1 MAVELEG
8 LEFQIEAKSEE
19 GTKGVDAL
27 TASLG
32 KLKKATKGG
41 LGLNSKVKELNK
53 LNEALKGFHS
63 DKLES
68 LGKALESLNVGGK
81 ATISP
86 TIPKRLNEI
95 GQALDNITLGD
106 IERLEDLGKALR
118 ELKEVGD
125 VKIPKVKVPSTGVA
139 PTMNTPA
146 GEASAEAATSSV
158 EQATSSVQETAQAI
172 TQVTQKTGIL
182 KSILNGIGGVFT
194 KGFSVGTGALHKLGN
209 ALTKVK
215 MAGAKAR
222 TALGKLKDTLGSAL
236 AAKVKQNTSGLG
248 KLFSS
253 MKRIA
258 MYRAIRFMFSQL
270 TQAMK
275 EGINNLYRYSTL
287 MGGTFAQSMDRLATS
302 GQYLKNS
309 LGAMAAP
316 IINALAPAIDFV
328 IDKIVTLLNFINMLF
343 ARLSGASSFTAAKKN
358 ATSYGDSLEKAGGSA
373 AKAAKEIR
381 DATTGIDEL
390 NIIMQKDD
398 AGSGGGGGGGTD
410 YGSMFEELPI
420 DNSVSDFADKLK
432 QAFDNANWR
441 ELGTLIGGKV
451 NEVIDSIN
459 WEGVGHKIGYWI
471 NAAVQTAYWFLK
483 TVDFHNLGEH
493 VAEMLNGALEEVD
506 TSFIGRIIV
515 RWFTAKFD
523 FILGALGGLDWGLIA
538 RKVSDCIKGA
548 FDEATEW
555 LNGYDWS
562 QMGKDLW
569 ANIKEVV
576 TNIDWGGIAESIFTF
591 LGTAIRSA
599 VQFLGGFFGSIGADI
614 KNWWD
619 TEIAG
624 QDWKETAG
632 NLLSAIGEGFLN
644 IGNWVYEHIIDPFCT
659 ALLGENVWADVKQAG
674 SDMWAGFT
682 KGITDF
688 FNDPGGWIKTNI
700 VDPFVSWIKN
710 LFGIHSPSTVMAEIG
725 GYIIEGLLNGILAP
739 FKNIGNWVKK
749 HIVDPLVEAVK
760 NSPVIS
766 FVVDVVNNAGTWWK
780 NVKEWW
786 KNVSANGVS
795 LSAFV
800 GLLKSGWTT
809 VKDWIG
815 SIPVISQAVS
825 LVKSGW
831 NTVKKWV
838 GELPTLEQAI
848 RLVKSG
854 WETVATWIGNLPVI
868 KQAVSLLKSGWTTVR
883 NWIGN
888 LPTISQT
895 ISLLKSG
902 WTTVKSWIGTL
913 PVISQGIS
921 LLKSGWTTVKNW
933 IGHIPIL
940 SQGINLIKSGWTTV
954 KNWIGTLP
962 VISQGI
968 SLLKYGWTTV
978 KNWIGSLPVISQS
991 INLIKSGWTTVKNW
1005 IGYIPTI
1012 SQAISLIK
1020 SGWTTVKNWIGYIP
1034 VLSQGISLLKS
1045 GWTTVK
1051 SWIGNIPVLSQ
1062 AISLIKSGWST
1073 VKNWIGTLP
1082 IISQGI
1088 SLLKSGWTSVKNWI
1102 GTSTV
1107 SVGISLFKSGW
1118 SSLSNFV
1125 GNTVSVGISLF
1136 KSGWSSI
1143 KSFFGLS
1150 SGGYNSGH
1158 GWKFFE
1164 KGGFI
1169 DNGQAGFWDSIPK
1182 YANGTANAHGS
1193 MFVAGEAGPEVV
1205 GHVNGRSEVLNKS
1218 QLGQVMHRSIVD
1230 GMTQFAGYWKSINT
1244 HMTTCSN
1251 AIISAVLV
1259 SADTLYENT
1268 KPHDGYDIQD
1278 MNEWIDKVASRVSLE
1293 VKGAGTTTQFTDG
1306 VRDGVAEATARQNQ
1320 LLKEQNELLQRLVGK
1335 ETVVQIGNHVIK
1347 EAVVTQ
1353 EKADGYRFT
1362 K

>member
-19 GTKGVDAL
+19 GTKGIDAL

-32 KLKKATKGG
+32 KLKQATKGG

-68 LGKALESLNVGGK
+68 LGKALESLNGAGK
-81 ATISP
+81 STISP

-95 GQALDNITLGD
+95 AQSLHEIGWSD
-106 IERLEDLGKALR
+106 IEKLEDLGKALR
-118 ELKEVGD
+118 ELQEVGD

-146 GEASAEAATSSV
+146 GEASAEAATSGV
-158 EQATSSVQETAQAI
+158 EQATSSVQETAQAV
-172 TQVTQKTGIL
+172 TQVTQRTGIL

-258 MYRAIRFMFSQL
+258 MYRAIRFMFAQL

-275 EGINNLYRYSTL
+275 EGINNLYQYSTI

-398 AGSGGGGGGGTD
+398 TGGGGGGGGGAD

-432 QAFDNANWR
+432 QAFDNANWK

-451 NEVIDSIN
+451 NEVIDGIN
-459 WEGVGHKIGYWI
+459 WDGVGHKIGYWI

-632 NLLSAIGEGFLN
+632 NLLSAIGEGFVN
-644 IGNWVYEHIIDPFCT
+644 IGTWVFDHIIDPFCT

-739 FKNIGNWVKK
+739 FKNIGKWVKD
-749 HIVDPLVEAVK
+749 HIIDPLVEAFEDSPVAEFVVGVK
-760 NSPVIS
+760 NT
-766 FVVDVVNNAGTWWK
+766 AETWWANVNTWWNGK
-780 NVKEWW
+780 VGAVKQFTTSVANQASTWWSNVKTWW
-786 KNVSANGVS
+786 SGR
-795 LSAFV
+795 V
-800 GLLKSGWTT
+800 G
-809 VKDWIG
+809 
-815 SIPVISQAVS
+815 AVQQF
-825 LVKSGW
+825 
-831 NTVKKWV
+831 T
-838 GELPTLEQAI
+838 
-848 RLVKSG
+848 
-854 WETVATWIGNLPVI
+854 
-868 KQAVSLLKSGWTTVR
+868 
-883 NWIGN
+883 
-888 LPTISQT
+888 
-895 ISLLKSG
+895 
-902 WTTVKSWIGTL
+902 
-913 PVISQGIS
+913 
-921 LLKSGWTTVKNW
+921 
-933 IGHIPIL
+933 
-940 SQGINLIKSGWTTV
+940 
-954 KNWIGTLP
+954 
-962 VISQGI
+962 
-968 SLLKYGWTTV
+968 
-978 KNWIGSLPVISQS
+978 
-991 INLIKSGWTTVKNW
+991 
-1005 IGYIPTI
+1005 
-1012 SQAISLIK
+1012 
-1020 SGWTTVKNWIGYIP
+1020 
-1034 VLSQGISLLKS
+1034 
-1045 GWTTVK
+1045 
-1051 SWIGNIPVLSQ
+1051 
-1062 AISLIKSGWST
+1062 
-1073 VKNWIGTLP
+1073 
-1082 IISQGI
+1082 
-1088 SLLKSGWTSVKNWI
+1088 TSVKNDSLTWWSNVKTWWS
-1102 GTSTV
+1102 GKVGAVKQFTTSVKNEASTWWSNV
-1107 SVGISLFKSGW
+1107 KTWWSGKVGNLSVGVAIKNEASTWWSNVKSWWSNAVGNLVTKLTIKVPKVTVKW
-1118 SSLSNFV
+1118 SSV
-1125 GNTVSVGISLF
+1125 TVFGKKF
-1136 KSGWSSI
+1136 DYPSG
-1143 KSFFGLS
+1143 FGLS
-1150 SGGYNSGH
+1150 WNA
-1158 GWKFFE
+1158 
-1164 KGGFI
+1164 KGGILDGAQIFGMLG
-1169 DNGQAGFWDSIPK
+1169 NTLLGG
-1182 YANGTANAHGS
+1182 
-1193 MFVAGEAGPEVV
+1193 GEAG
-1205 GHVNGRSEVLNKS
+1205 
-1218 QLGQVMHRSIVD
+1218 
-1230 GMTQFAGYWKSINT
+1230 
-1244 HMTTCSN
+1244 
-1251 AIISAVLV
+1251 
-1259 SADTLYENT
+1259 
-1268 KPHDGYDIQD
+1268 
-1278 MNEWIDKVASRVSLE
+1278 
-1293 VKGAGTTTQFTDG
+1293 
-1306 VRDGVAEATARQNQ
+1306 
-1320 LLKEQNELLQRLVGK
+1320 
-1335 ETVVQIGNHVIK
+1335 K
-1347 EAVVTQ
+1347 EAVLPLETHTEWMDTLAEKVRSGLPDENKGGMEYGEFRRALADFYVEYVQGTVSQMATDMNRQANKKEQTTVQVGNRVITDAVRTQ
-1353 EKADGYRFT
+1353 EEANGYRFA

>member
-19 GTKGVDAL
+19 GTKGIDAL

-32 KLKKATKGG
+32 KLKQATKGG

-68 LGKALESLNVGGK
+68 LGKALESLNGAGK
-81 ATISP
+81 STISP

-95 GQALDNITLGD
+95 AQSLHEIGWSD
-106 IERLEDLGKALR
+106 IEKLEDLGKALR
-118 ELKEVGD
+118 ELQEVGD

-146 GEASAEAATSSV
+146 GEASAEAATSGV
-158 EQATSSVQETAQAI
+158 EQATSSVQETAQAV
-172 TQVTQKTGIL
+172 TQVTQRTGIL

-248 KLFSS
+248 KLFNS

-258 MYRAIRFMFSQL
+258 MYRVIRFMFAQL

-275 EGINNLYRYSTL
+275 EGINNLYQYSTI

-398 AGSGGGGGGGTD
+398 TGGGGGGGGGAD

-432 QAFDNANWR
+432 QAFDNANWK

-451 NEVIDSIN
+451 NEVIDGIN
-459 WEGVGHKIGYWI
+459 WDGVGHKIGYWI

-632 NLLSAIGEGFLN
+632 NLLSAIGEGFVN
-644 IGNWVYEHIIDPFCT
+644 IGTWVFDHIIDPFCT

-739 FKNIGNWVKK
+739 FKNIGKWVKD
-749 HIVDPLVEAVK
+749 HIIDPLVEAFEDSPVAEFVVGVK
-760 NSPVIS
+760 NTAETWWANVNTWWDRKVGAVKS
-766 FVVDVVNNAGTWWK
+766 FTTNVVNNATTWWN
-780 NVKEWW
+780 NVKTWW
-786 KNVSANGVS
+786 SGK
-795 LSAFV
+795 V
-800 GLLKSGWTT
+800 GAVKQFTTT
-809 VKDWIG
+809 VTN
-815 SIPVISQAVS
+815 QASTWWNNVNVWWNGKVGA
-825 LVKSGW
+825 VKQFTTSVANQASTWWSNVKTWWSG
-831 NTVKKWV
+831 KV
-838 GELPTLEQAI
+838 G
-848 RLVKSG
+848 
-854 WETVATWIGNLPVI
+854 
-868 KQAVSLLKSGWTTVR
+868 AVQQFT
-883 NWIGN
+883 
-888 LPTISQT
+888 
-895 ISLLKSG
+895 
-902 WTTVKSWIGTL
+902 
-913 PVISQGIS
+913 
-921 LLKSGWTTVKNW
+921 
-933 IGHIPIL
+933 
-940 SQGINLIKSGWTTV
+940 
-954 KNWIGTLP
+954 
-962 VISQGI
+962 
-968 SLLKYGWTTV
+968 
-978 KNWIGSLPVISQS
+978 
-991 INLIKSGWTTVKNW
+991 
-1005 IGYIPTI
+1005 
-1012 SQAISLIK
+1012 
-1020 SGWTTVKNWIGYIP
+1020 
-1034 VLSQGISLLKS
+1034 
-1045 GWTTVK
+1045 
-1051 SWIGNIPVLSQ
+1051 
-1062 AISLIKSGWST
+1062 
-1073 VKNWIGTLP
+1073 
-1082 IISQGI
+1082 
-1088 SLLKSGWTSVKNWI
+1088 TSVKNDSLTWWNNVKTWWSGKVGAVKQFTTSVKNEASTWWSNVKTWWSGKVGNLSVGVAI
-1102 GTSTV
+1102 KNEASTWWSNVKSWWNNAVGDLITKLTIKVPKVTVKWSTV
-1107 SVGISLFKSGW
+1107 TVFGKDFSYPSG
-1118 SSLSNFV
+1118 
-1125 GNTVSVGISLF
+1125 
-1136 KSGWSSI
+1136 
-1143 KSFFGLS
+1143 FGLS
-1150 SGGYNSGH
+1150 WNA
-1158 GWKFFE
+1158 
-1164 KGGFI
+1164 KGGILDGAQIFGMLG
-1169 DNGQAGFWDSIPK
+1169 NTLLGG
-1182 YANGTANAHGS
+1182 
-1193 MFVAGEAGPEVV
+1193 GEAG
-1205 GHVNGRSEVLNKS
+1205 
-1218 QLGQVMHRSIVD
+1218 
-1230 GMTQFAGYWKSINT
+1230 
-1244 HMTTCSN
+1244 
-1251 AIISAVLV
+1251 
-1259 SADTLYENT
+1259 
-1268 KPHDGYDIQD
+1268 
-1278 MNEWIDKVASRVSLE
+1278 
-1293 VKGAGTTTQFTDG
+1293 
-1306 VRDGVAEATARQNQ
+1306 
-1320 LLKEQNELLQRLVGK
+1320 
-1335 ETVVQIGNHVIK
+1335 K
-1347 EAVVTQ
+1347 EAVLPLETHTEWMDTLAEKVRSGLPDENKGGMEYGEFRRALADFYVEYVQGTVSQMATDMNRQANKKEQTTVQVGNRVITDAVKTQ
-1353 EKADGYRFT
+1353 EEANGYRFA

>member
-158 EQATSSVQETAQAI
+158 EQATSSVQEANSALRGFKGIAREVAGI
-172 TQVTQKTGIL
+172 TGIAYPFNQLKQTLSSVPAKIKQVVGHLHELYDNFKKTGGVVGMFGRAIGNVFK
-182 KSILNGIGGVFT
+182 KSAAGMAAGVKAVTSTLGKAFT
-194 KGFSVGTGALHKLGN
+194 PSVHKATGA
-209 ALTKVK
+209 
-215 MAGAKAR
+215 AGKFFA
-222 TALGKLKDTLGSAL
+222 SI
-236 AAKVKQNTSGLG
+236 
-248 KLFSS
+248 
-253 MKRIA
+253 KRIA
-258 MYRAIRFMFSQL
+258 MYRLIRMALSAM

-599 VQFLGGFFGSIGADI
+599 VQFLGSIGADI

-902 WTTVKSWIGTL
+902 WTTVK
-913 PVISQGIS
+913 
-921 LLKSGWTTVKNW
+921 N
-933 IGHIPIL
+933 
-940 SQGINLIKSGWTTV
+940 
-954 KNWIGTLP
+954 
-962 VISQGI
+962 
-968 SLLKYGWTTV
+968 
-978 KNWIGSLPVISQS
+978 
-991 INLIKSGWTTVKNW
+991 
-1005 IGYIPTI
+1005 
-1012 SQAISLIK
+1012 
-1020 SGWTTVKNWIGYIP
+1020 
-1034 VLSQGISLLKS
+1034 
-1045 GWTTVK
+1045 
-1051 SWIGNIPVLSQ
+1051 WIGNIPVLSQ

-1335 ETVVQIGNHVIK
+1335 ETVVQIGNRVIK

>member
-902 WTTVKSWIGTL
+902 WTTVKSWIG
-913 PVISQGIS
+913 
-921 LLKSGWTTVKNW
+921 
-933 IGHIPIL
+933 
-940 SQGINLIKSGWTTV
+940 
-954 KNWIGTLP
+954 
-962 VISQGI
+962 
-968 SLLKYGWTTV
+968 
-978 KNWIGSLPVISQS
+978 
-991 INLIKSGWTTVKNW
+991 
-1005 IGYIPTI
+1005 
-1012 SQAISLIK
+1012 
-1020 SGWTTVKNWIGYIP
+1020 
-1034 VLSQGISLLKS
+1034 
-1045 GWTTVK
+1045 
-1051 SWIGNIPVLSQ
+1051 NIPVLSQ

-1335 ETVVQIGNHVIK
+1335 ETVVQIGNRVIK

>member
-19 GTKGVDAL
+19 GTKGIDAL

-32 KLKKATKGG
+32 KLKQATKGG

-68 LGKALESLNVGGK
+68 LGKALESLNGAGK
-81 ATISP
+81 STISP

-95 GQALDNITLGD
+95 AQSLHEIGWSD
-106 IERLEDLGKALR
+106 IEKLEDLGKALR
-118 ELKEVGD
+118 ELQEVGD

-146 GEASAEAATSSV
+146 GEASAEAATSGV
-158 EQATSSVQETAQAI
+158 EQATSSVQETAQAV
-172 TQVTQKTGIL
+172 TQVTQRTGIL

-248 KLFSS
+248 KLFNS

-258 MYRAIRFMFSQL
+258 MYRAIRFMFAQL

-275 EGINNLYRYSTL
+275 EGINNLYQYSTI

-398 AGSGGGGGGGTD
+398 TGGGGGGGGGAD

-432 QAFDNANWR
+432 QAFDNANWK

-451 NEVIDSIN
+451 NEVIDGIN
-459 WEGVGHKIGYWI
+459 WDGVGHKIGYWI

-523 FILGALGGLDWGLIA
+523 FILEALGGLDWGLIA

-576 TNIDWGGIAESIFTF
+576 ANIDWGGIAESIFTF

-632 NLLSAIGEGFLN
+632 NLLSAIGEGFVN
-644 IGNWVYEHIIDPFCT
+644 IGTWVFDHIIDPFCT

-688 FNDPGGWIKTNI
+688 FNDPSGWIKTNI

-710 LFGIHSPSTVMAEIG
+710 LFGIDSPSTVMAEIG

-739 FKNIGNWVKK
+739 FKNIGKWVKD
-749 HIVDPLVEAVK
+749 HIIDPLVEAFEDSPVAEFVVGVK
-760 NSPVIS
+760 NTAETWWANVNTWWDRKVGAVKS
-766 FVVDVVNNAGTWWK
+766 FTTNVVNNATTWWNNTK
-780 NVKEWW
+780 TWWSGKVGAVKNFTTSVANQASTWWSNVKTWW
-786 KNVSANGVS
+786 SGR
-795 LSAFV
+795 V
-800 GLLKSGWTT
+800 G
-809 VKDWIG
+809 
-815 SIPVISQAVS
+815 AVQQF
-825 LVKSGW
+825 
-831 NTVKKWV
+831 T
-838 GELPTLEQAI
+838 
-848 RLVKSG
+848 
-854 WETVATWIGNLPVI
+854 
-868 KQAVSLLKSGWTTVR
+868 
-883 NWIGN
+883 
-888 LPTISQT
+888 
-895 ISLLKSG
+895 
-902 WTTVKSWIGTL
+902 
-913 PVISQGIS
+913 
-921 LLKSGWTTVKNW
+921 
-933 IGHIPIL
+933 
-940 SQGINLIKSGWTTV
+940 
-954 KNWIGTLP
+954 
-962 VISQGI
+962 
-968 SLLKYGWTTV
+968 
-978 KNWIGSLPVISQS
+978 
-991 INLIKSGWTTVKNW
+991 
-1005 IGYIPTI
+1005 
-1012 SQAISLIK
+1012 
-1020 SGWTTVKNWIGYIP
+1020 
-1034 VLSQGISLLKS
+1034 
-1045 GWTTVK
+1045 
-1051 SWIGNIPVLSQ
+1051 
-1062 AISLIKSGWST
+1062 
-1073 VKNWIGTLP
+1073 
-1082 IISQGI
+1082 
-1088 SLLKSGWTSVKNWI
+1088 TSVKNDSLTWWSNVKTWWS
-1102 GTSTV
+1102 GKVGAVKQFTTSVKNEASTWWSNV
-1107 SVGISLFKSGW
+1107 KTWWSGKVGNLSVGVAIKNEASTWWSNVKSWWSNAVGNLVTKLTIKVPKVTVKW
-1118 SSLSNFV
+1118 SSV
-1125 GNTVSVGISLF
+1125 TVFGKKF
-1136 KSGWSSI
+1136 DYPSG
-1143 KSFFGLS
+1143 FGLS
-1150 SGGYNSGH
+1150 WNA
-1158 GWKFFE
+1158 
-1164 KGGFI
+1164 KGGILDGAQIFGMMG
-1169 DNGQAGFWDSIPK
+1169 NTLLGG
-1182 YANGTANAHGS
+1182 
-1193 MFVAGEAGPEVV
+1193 GEAG
-1205 GHVNGRSEVLNKS
+1205 
-1218 QLGQVMHRSIVD
+1218 
-1230 GMTQFAGYWKSINT
+1230 
-1244 HMTTCSN
+1244 
-1251 AIISAVLV
+1251 
-1259 SADTLYENT
+1259 
-1268 KPHDGYDIQD
+1268 
-1278 MNEWIDKVASRVSLE
+1278 
-1293 VKGAGTTTQFTDG
+1293 
-1306 VRDGVAEATARQNQ
+1306 
-1320 LLKEQNELLQRLVGK
+1320 
-1335 ETVVQIGNHVIK
+1335 K
-1347 EAVVTQ
+1347 EAVLPLETHTEWMDTLAEKVRSGLPDENKGGMEYGEFRRALADFYVEYVQGTVSQMATDMNRQANKKEQTTVQVGNRVITDAVRTQ
-1353 EKADGYRFT
+1353 EEANGYRFA

>member
-19 GTKGVDAL
+19 GTKGIDAL

-32 KLKKATKGG
+32 KLKQATKGG

-68 LGKALESLNVGGK
+68 LGKALESLNGAGK
-81 ATISP
+81 STISP

-95 GQALDNITLGD
+95 AQSLHEIGWSD
-106 IERLEDLGKALR
+106 IEKLEDLGKALR
-118 ELKEVGD
+118 ELQEVGD

-146 GEASAEAATSSV
+146 GEASAEAATSGV
-158 EQATSSVQETAQAI
+158 EQATSSVQETAQAV
-172 TQVTQKTGIL
+172 TQVTQRTGIL

-236 AAKVKQNTSGLG
+236 AAKVKQNTSSLG
-248 KLFSS
+248 KLFNS

-258 MYRAIRFMFSQL
+258 MYRAIRFMFAQL

-275 EGINNLYRYSTL
+275 EGINNLYQYSTI

-398 AGSGGGGGGGTD
+398 TGGGGGGGGGAD

-432 QAFDNANWR
+432 QAFDNANWK

-451 NEVIDSIN
+451 NEVIDGIN
-459 WEGVGHKIGYWI
+459 WDGVGHKIGYWI

-632 NLLSAIGEGFLN
+632 NLLSAIGEGFVN
-644 IGNWVYEHIIDPFCT
+644 IGTWVFDHIIDPFCT

-739 FKNIGNWVKK
+739 FKNIGKWVKD
-749 HIVDPLVEAVK
+749 HIIDPLVEAFEDSPVAEFVVGVK
-760 NSPVIS
+760 NTAETWWANVNTWWNGKVGAVRAFTTS
-766 FVVDVVNNAGTWWK
+766 VVNQASTWWS
-780 NVKEWW
+780 NVKTWW
-786 KNVSANGVS
+786 SGKVGAVQQFTTSVRNDSATWWNNVKTWWSGK
-795 LSAFV
+795 V
-800 GLLKSGWTT
+800 GAVKQFTTT
-809 VKDWIG
+809 VTN
-815 SIPVISQAVS
+815 QASTWWNNVNVWWNGKVGA
-825 LVKSGW
+825 VKQFTTSVANQASTWWSNVKTWWSG
-831 NTVKKWV
+831 KV
-838 GELPTLEQAI
+838 G
-848 RLVKSG
+848 
-854 WETVATWIGNLPVI
+854 
-868 KQAVSLLKSGWTTVR
+868 AVQQFT
-883 NWIGN
+883 
-888 LPTISQT
+888 
-895 ISLLKSG
+895 
-902 WTTVKSWIGTL
+902 
-913 PVISQGIS
+913 
-921 LLKSGWTTVKNW
+921 
-933 IGHIPIL
+933 
-940 SQGINLIKSGWTTV
+940 
-954 KNWIGTLP
+954 
-962 VISQGI
+962 
-968 SLLKYGWTTV
+968 
-978 KNWIGSLPVISQS
+978 
-991 INLIKSGWTTVKNW
+991 
-1005 IGYIPTI
+1005 
-1012 SQAISLIK
+1012 
-1020 SGWTTVKNWIGYIP
+1020 
-1034 VLSQGISLLKS
+1034 
-1045 GWTTVK
+1045 
-1051 SWIGNIPVLSQ
+1051 
-1062 AISLIKSGWST
+1062 
-1073 VKNWIGTLP
+1073 
-1082 IISQGI
+1082 
-1088 SLLKSGWTSVKNWI
+1088 TSVKNDSLTWWNNVKTWWSGKVGAVKQFTTSVKNEASTWWSNVKTWWSGKVGNLSVGVAI
-1102 GTSTV
+1102 KNEASTWWSNVESWWNNAVGNLITKLTIKVPKVTVKWSTV
-1107 SVGISLFKSGW
+1107 TVFGKDFSYPSG
-1118 SSLSNFV
+1118 
-1125 GNTVSVGISLF
+1125 
-1136 KSGWSSI
+1136 
-1143 KSFFGLS
+1143 FGLS
-1150 SGGYNSGH
+1150 WNA
-1158 GWKFFE
+1158 
-1164 KGGFI
+1164 KGGILDGAQIFGMLG
-1169 DNGQAGFWDSIPK
+1169 NTLLGG
-1182 YANGTANAHGS
+1182 
-1193 MFVAGEAGPEVV
+1193 GEAG
-1205 GHVNGRSEVLNKS
+1205 
-1218 QLGQVMHRSIVD
+1218 
-1230 GMTQFAGYWKSINT
+1230 
-1244 HMTTCSN
+1244 
-1251 AIISAVLV
+1251 
-1259 SADTLYENT
+1259 
-1268 KPHDGYDIQD
+1268 
-1278 MNEWIDKVASRVSLE
+1278 
-1293 VKGAGTTTQFTDG
+1293 
-1306 VRDGVAEATARQNQ
+1306 
-1320 LLKEQNELLQRLVGK
+1320 
-1335 ETVVQIGNHVIK
+1335 K
-1347 EAVVTQ
+1347 EAVLPLETHTEWMDTLAEKVRSGLPDENKGGMEYGEFRRALADFYVEYVQGTVSQMATDMNRQANKKEQTTVQVGNRVITDAVKTQ
-1353 EKADGYRFT
+1353 EEANGYRFA

>member
-19 GTKGVDAL
+19 GTKGIDAL

-32 KLKKATKGG
+32 KLKQATKGG

-53 LNEALKGFHS
+53 LNEVLKGFHS

-68 LGKALESLNVGGK
+68 LGKALESLNGVGK
-81 ATISP
+81 STISP

-118 ELKEVGD
+118 ELQEVGD

-146 GEASAEAATSSV
+146 GEASAEAATSGV
-158 EQATSSVQETAQAI
+158 EQATSSVQETAQAV
-172 TQVTQKTGIL
+172 TQVTQRTGIL

-258 MYRAIRFMFSQL
+258 MYRAIRFMFAQL

-398 AGSGGGGGGGTD
+398 TGGGGGGGGGAD

-432 QAFDNANWR
+432 QAFDNANWK

-451 NEVIDSIN
+451 NEVIDGIN
-459 WEGVGHKIGYWI
+459 WDGVGHKIGYWI

-515 RWFTAKFD
+515 RWFTMKFD

-632 NLLSAIGEGFLN
+632 NLLSAIGEGFVN
-644 IGNWVYEHIIDPFCT
+644 IGTWVFDHIIDPFCT

-739 FKNIGNWVKK
+739 FKNIGKWVKD
-749 HIVDPLVEAVK
+749 HIIDPLVEAFEGSPVAEFVVGVK
-760 NSPVIS
+760 NTAETWWANVNTWWNGKVGAVRS
-766 FVVDVVNNAGTWWK
+766 FTTSVVNQASTWWS
-780 NVKEWW
+780 NVKTWW
-786 KNVSANGVS
+786 SGKVGAVQQFTTSVRNDSATWWNNVKTWWSGK
-795 LSAFV
+795 V
-800 GLLKSGWTT
+800 GAVKQFTTT
-809 VKDWIG
+809 VTN
-815 SIPVISQAVS
+815 QASMWWNNVNVWWNGKVGA
-825 LVKSGW
+825 VKQFTTSVANQASTWWSNVKTWWSG
-831 NTVKKWV
+831 KV
-838 GELPTLEQAI
+838 G
-848 RLVKSG
+848 
-854 WETVATWIGNLPVI
+854 
-868 KQAVSLLKSGWTTVR
+868 AVQQFT
-883 NWIGN
+883 
-888 LPTISQT
+888 
-895 ISLLKSG
+895 
-902 WTTVKSWIGTL
+902 
-913 PVISQGIS
+913 
-921 LLKSGWTTVKNW
+921 
-933 IGHIPIL
+933 
-940 SQGINLIKSGWTTV
+940 
-954 KNWIGTLP
+954 
-962 VISQGI
+962 
-968 SLLKYGWTTV
+968 
-978 KNWIGSLPVISQS
+978 
-991 INLIKSGWTTVKNW
+991 
-1005 IGYIPTI
+1005 
-1012 SQAISLIK
+1012 
-1020 SGWTTVKNWIGYIP
+1020 
-1034 VLSQGISLLKS
+1034 
-1045 GWTTVK
+1045 
-1051 SWIGNIPVLSQ
+1051 
-1062 AISLIKSGWST
+1062 
-1073 VKNWIGTLP
+1073 
-1082 IISQGI
+1082 
-1088 SLLKSGWTSVKNWI
+1088 TSVKNDSLTWWSNVKTWWS
-1102 GTSTV
+1102 GKV
-1107 SVGISLFKSGW
+1107 GNLSVGVAIKNEASTWWSNVKSWWSRAVGNLVTTLSIKVPKVTVKW
-1118 SSLSNFV
+1118 SSV
-1125 GNTVSVGISLF
+1125 TVFGKKF
-1136 KSGWSSI
+1136 DYPSG
-1143 KSFFGLS
+1143 FGLS
-1150 SGGYNSGH
+1150 WNA
-1158 GWKFFE
+1158 
-1164 KGGFI
+1164 KGGILDGAQIFGMMG
-1169 DNGQAGFWDSIPK
+1169 NTLLGG
-1182 YANGTANAHGS
+1182 
-1193 MFVAGEAGPEVV
+1193 GEAG
-1205 GHVNGRSEVLNKS
+1205 
-1218 QLGQVMHRSIVD
+1218 
-1230 GMTQFAGYWKSINT
+1230 
-1244 HMTTCSN
+1244 
-1251 AIISAVLV
+1251 
-1259 SADTLYENT
+1259 
-1268 KPHDGYDIQD
+1268 
-1278 MNEWIDKVASRVSLE
+1278 
-1293 VKGAGTTTQFTDG
+1293 
-1306 VRDGVAEATARQNQ
+1306 
-1320 LLKEQNELLQRLVGK
+1320 
-1335 ETVVQIGNHVIK
+1335 K
-1347 EAVVTQ
+1347 EAVLPLETHTEWMDTLAEKVRSGLPDENKGGMEYGEFRRALADFYVEYVQGTVSQMATDMNRQANKKEQTTVQVGNRVITDAVRTQ
-1353 EKADGYRFT
+1353 EEANGYRFA

>member
-32 KLKKATKGG
+32 KLKQATKGG

-68 LGKALESLNVGGK
+68 LGKALESLNGVGK
-81 ATISP
+81 STISP

-95 GQALDNITLGD
+95 AQSLHEIGWSD
-106 IERLEDLGKALR
+106 IEKLEDLGKALR
-118 ELKEVGD
+118 ELQEVGD

-146 GEASAEAATSSV
+146 GEASAEAATSGV
-158 EQATSSVQETAQAI
+158 EQATSSVQETAQAV
-172 TQVTQKTGIL
+172 TQVTQRTGIL

-215 MAGAKAR
+215 MMGAKAR

-258 MYRAIRFMFSQL
+258 MYRAIRFMFAQL
-270 TQAMK
+270 TQAMR
-275 EGINNLYRYSTL
+275 EGINNLYQYSTL

-398 AGSGGGGGGGTD
+398 TGGGGGGGGGAD

-432 QAFDNANWR
+432 QAFDNANWK

-451 NEVIDSIN
+451 NEVIDGIN
-459 WEGVGHKIGYWI
+459 WDGVGHKIGYWI

-515 RWFTAKFD
+515 RWFTMKFD

-576 TNIDWGGIAESIFTF
+576 TNIDWGGIADSIFTF

-632 NLLSAIGEGFLN
+632 NLLSAIGEGFVN
-644 IGNWVYEHIIDPFCT
+644 IGTWVFDHIIDPFCT
-659 ALLGENVWADVKQAG
+659 ALLGEETWQNVQDAGAD
-674 SDMWAGFT
+674 
-682 KGITDF
+682 
-688 FNDPGGWIKTNI
+688 
-700 VDPFVSWIKN
+700 
-710 LFGIHSPSTVMAEIG
+710 
-725 GYIIEGLLNGILAP
+725 ILANIKSGWDKVAGLA
-739 FKNIGNWVKK
+739 KNIGNFFVEVKNNAVEWWSDVKTWWAEKVGAVKK
-749 HIVDPLVEAVK
+749 
-760 NSPVIS
+760 
-766 FVVDVVNNAGTWWK
+766 FTTDVVNNASSWW
-780 NVKEWW
+780 
-786 KNVSANGVS
+786 SS
-795 LSAFV
+795 
-800 GLLKSGWTT
+800 
-809 VKDWIG
+809 
-815 SIPVISQAVS
+815 
-825 LVKSGW
+825 
-831 NTVKKWV
+831 
-838 GELPTLEQAI
+838 
-848 RLVKSG
+848 
-854 WETVATWIGNLPVI
+854 
-868 KQAVSLLKSGWTTVR
+868 
-883 NWIGN
+883 
-888 LPTISQT
+888 
-895 ISLLKSG
+895 
-902 WTTVKSWIGTL
+902 VKSWW
-913 PVISQGIS
+913 
-921 LLKSGWTTVKNW
+921 SGKVGAVQSFTTNVSNHATTWWNNVKTWWSGKVGAVKNFTTSVVNQASTW
-933 IGHIPIL
+933 W
-940 SQGINLIKSGWTTV
+940 SNVKTWWSGKVGAVQQFT
-954 KNWIGTLP
+954 
-962 VISQGI
+962 
-968 SLLKYGWTTV
+968 
-978 KNWIGSLPVISQS
+978 
-991 INLIKSGWTTVKNW
+991 
-1005 IGYIPTI
+1005 
-1012 SQAISLIK
+1012 
-1020 SGWTTVKNWIGYIP
+1020 
-1034 VLSQGISLLKS
+1034 
-1045 GWTTVK
+1045 
-1051 SWIGNIPVLSQ
+1051 
-1062 AISLIKSGWST
+1062 
-1073 VKNWIGTLP
+1073 
-1082 IISQGI
+1082 
-1088 SLLKSGWTSVKNWI
+1088 TSVKNEAATWWSNVKTWWSGKVGAVQQFI
-1102 GTSTV
+1102 TSVKNDSLTWWNNVKTWWSGKVGAVQQFTTSVKNEVSTWWSNVKTWWSGKVGAVQSFTVGVVNSASTWWSNVKTWWSNAVGTLWATLDIKLPKVKV
-1107 SVGISLFKSGW
+1107 SWYKDPIFGAIDLPSFSLEWNAKGGILDGAQIFGMM
-1118 SSLSNFV
+1118 
-1125 GNTVSVGISLF
+1125 GNTL
-1136 KSGWSSI
+1136 
-1143 KSFFGLS
+1143 L
-1150 SGGYNSGH
+1150 GG
-1158 GWKFFE
+1158 
-1164 KGGFI
+1164 
-1169 DNGQAGFWDSIPK
+1169 
-1182 YANGTANAHGS
+1182 
-1193 MFVAGEAGPEVV
+1193 GEAG
-1205 GHVNGRSEVLNKS
+1205 
-1218 QLGQVMHRSIVD
+1218 
-1230 GMTQFAGYWKSINT
+1230 
-1244 HMTTCSN
+1244 
-1251 AIISAVLV
+1251 
-1259 SADTLYENT
+1259 
-1268 KPHDGYDIQD
+1268 
-1278 MNEWIDKVASRVSLE
+1278 
-1293 VKGAGTTTQFTDG
+1293 
-1306 VRDGVAEATARQNQ
+1306 
-1320 LLKEQNELLQRLVGK
+1320 
-1335 ETVVQIGNHVIK
+1335 K
-1347 EAVVTQ
+1347 EAVLPLETHTEWMDTLAEKVRSGLPDENKGGMEYGEFRRALADFYVEYVQGTVSQMATDMNRQANKKEQTTVQVGNRVITDAVRTQ
-1353 EKADGYRFT
+1353 EEANGYRFA

>member
-19 GTKGVDAL
+19 GTKGIDAL

-32 KLKKATKGG
+32 KLKQATKGG

-68 LGKALESLNVGGK
+68 LGKALESLNGAGK
-81 ATISP
+81 STISP

-95 GQALDNITLGD
+95 AQSLHEIGWSD
-106 IERLEDLGKALR
+106 IEKLEDLGKALR
-118 ELKEVGD
+118 ELQEVGD

-146 GEASAEAATSSV
+146 GEASAEAATSGV
-158 EQATSSVQETAQAI
+158 EQATSSVQETAQAV
-172 TQVTQKTGIL
+172 TQVTQRTGML

-258 MYRAIRFMFSQL
+258 MYRAIRFMFAQL

-275 EGINNLYRYSTL
+275 EGINNLYQYSTI

-398 AGSGGGGGGGTD
+398 TGGGGGGGGGAD

-432 QAFDNANWR
+432 QAFDNANWK

-451 NEVIDSIN
+451 NEVIDGIN
-459 WEGVGHKIGYWI
+459 WDGVGHKIGYWI

-632 NLLSAIGEGFLN
+632 NLLSAIGEGFVN
-644 IGNWVYEHIIDPFCT
+644 IGTWVFEHIIDPFCT

-739 FKNIGNWVKK
+739 FKNIGKWVKD
-749 HIVDPLVEAVK
+749 HIIDPLVEAFEDSPVAEFVVGVK
-760 NSPVIS
+760 NTAETWWANVNTWWDRKVGAVKS
-766 FVVDVVNNAGTWWK
+766 FTTNVVNNATTWWNNTK
-780 NVKEWW
+780 TWWSGKVGAVKQFTTTVTNQASTWWNNVNVWWNGKVGAVKQFTTSVANQASTWWSNVKTWW
-786 KNVSANGVS
+786 SGR
-795 LSAFV
+795 V
-800 GLLKSGWTT
+800 G
-809 VKDWIG
+809 
-815 SIPVISQAVS
+815 AVQQF
-825 LVKSGW
+825 
-831 NTVKKWV
+831 T
-838 GELPTLEQAI
+838 
-848 RLVKSG
+848 
-854 WETVATWIGNLPVI
+854 
-868 KQAVSLLKSGWTTVR
+868 
-883 NWIGN
+883 
-888 LPTISQT
+888 
-895 ISLLKSG
+895 
-902 WTTVKSWIGTL
+902 
-913 PVISQGIS
+913 
-921 LLKSGWTTVKNW
+921 
-933 IGHIPIL
+933 
-940 SQGINLIKSGWTTV
+940 
-954 KNWIGTLP
+954 
-962 VISQGI
+962 
-968 SLLKYGWTTV
+968 
-978 KNWIGSLPVISQS
+978 
-991 INLIKSGWTTVKNW
+991 
-1005 IGYIPTI
+1005 
-1012 SQAISLIK
+1012 
-1020 SGWTTVKNWIGYIP
+1020 
-1034 VLSQGISLLKS
+1034 
-1045 GWTTVK
+1045 
-1051 SWIGNIPVLSQ
+1051 
-1062 AISLIKSGWST
+1062 
-1073 VKNWIGTLP
+1073 
-1082 IISQGI
+1082 
-1088 SLLKSGWTSVKNWI
+1088 TSVKNDSLTWWSNVKTWWS
-1102 GTSTV
+1102 GKVGAVKQFTTSVKNEASTWWSNV
-1107 SVGISLFKSGW
+1107 KTWWSGKVGNLSVGVAIKNEASTWWSNVKSWWSNAVGNLVTKLTIKVPKVTVKW
-1118 SSLSNFV
+1118 SSV
-1125 GNTVSVGISLF
+1125 TVFGKEF
-1136 KSGWSSI
+1136 NYPSG
-1143 KSFFGLS
+1143 FGLS
-1150 SGGYNSGH
+1150 WNA
-1158 GWKFFE
+1158 
-1164 KGGFI
+1164 KGGILDGAQIFGMMG
-1169 DNGQAGFWDSIPK
+1169 NTLLGG
-1182 YANGTANAHGS
+1182 
-1193 MFVAGEAGPEVV
+1193 GEAG
-1205 GHVNGRSEVLNKS
+1205 
-1218 QLGQVMHRSIVD
+1218 
-1230 GMTQFAGYWKSINT
+1230 
-1244 HMTTCSN
+1244 
-1251 AIISAVLV
+1251 
-1259 SADTLYENT
+1259 
-1268 KPHDGYDIQD
+1268 
-1278 MNEWIDKVASRVSLE
+1278 
-1293 VKGAGTTTQFTDG
+1293 
-1306 VRDGVAEATARQNQ
+1306 
-1320 LLKEQNELLQRLVGK
+1320 
-1335 ETVVQIGNHVIK
+1335 K
-1347 EAVVTQ
+1347 EAVLPLETHTEWMDTLAEKVRSGLPDENKGGMEYGEFRRALADFYVEYVQGTVSQMATDMNRQANKKEQTTVQVGNRVITDAVRTQ
-1353 EKADGYRFT
+1353 EEANGYRFA

>member
-19 GTKGVDAL
+19 GTKGIDAL

-32 KLKKATKGG
+32 KLKQATKGG

-68 LGKALESLNVGGK
+68 LGKALESLNGAGK
-81 ATISP
+81 STISP

-95 GQALDNITLGD
+95 AQSLHEIGWSD
-106 IERLEDLGKALR
+106 IEKLEDLGKALR
-118 ELKEVGD
+118 ELQEVGD

-146 GEASAEAATSSV
+146 GEASAEAATSGV
-158 EQATSSVQETAQAI
+158 EQATSSVQETAQAV
-172 TQVTQKTGIL
+172 TQVTQRTGIL

-258 MYRAIRFMFSQL
+258 MYRAIRFMFAQL

-275 EGINNLYRYSTL
+275 EGINNLYQYSTI

-398 AGSGGGGGGGTD
+398 TGGGGGGGGAD

-432 QAFDNANWR
+432 QAFDNANWK

-451 NEVIDSIN
+451 NEVIDGIN
-459 WEGVGHKIGYWI
+459 WDGVGHKIGYWI

-632 NLLSAIGEGFLN
+632 NLLSAIGEGFVN
-644 IGNWVYEHIIDPFCT
+644 IGTWVFEHIIDPFCT

-739 FKNIGNWVKK
+739 FKNIGKWVKD
-749 HIVDPLVEAVK
+749 HIIDPLVEAFEDSPVAEFVVGVK
-760 NSPVIS
+760 NTAETWWANVNTWWDRKVGAVKS
-766 FVVDVVNNAGTWWK
+766 FTTNVVNNATTWWNNTK
-780 NVKEWW
+780 TWWSGKVGAVKNFTTSVVNQATDWWNKVNTWWNGKVGAVRAFTTSVVNQASTWWNNVNVWWNGKVGAVKQFTTSVANQASTWWSNVKTWW
-786 KNVSANGVS
+786 SGR
-795 LSAFV
+795 V
-800 GLLKSGWTT
+800 G
-809 VKDWIG
+809 
-815 SIPVISQAVS
+815 AVQQF
-825 LVKSGW
+825 
-831 NTVKKWV
+831 T
-838 GELPTLEQAI
+838 
-848 RLVKSG
+848 
-854 WETVATWIGNLPVI
+854 
-868 KQAVSLLKSGWTTVR
+868 
-883 NWIGN
+883 
-888 LPTISQT
+888 
-895 ISLLKSG
+895 
-902 WTTVKSWIGTL
+902 
-913 PVISQGIS
+913 
-921 LLKSGWTTVKNW
+921 
-933 IGHIPIL
+933 
-940 SQGINLIKSGWTTV
+940 
-954 KNWIGTLP
+954 
-962 VISQGI
+962 
-968 SLLKYGWTTV
+968 
-978 KNWIGSLPVISQS
+978 
-991 INLIKSGWTTVKNW
+991 
-1005 IGYIPTI
+1005 
-1012 SQAISLIK
+1012 
-1020 SGWTTVKNWIGYIP
+1020 
-1034 VLSQGISLLKS
+1034 
-1045 GWTTVK
+1045 
-1051 SWIGNIPVLSQ
+1051 
-1062 AISLIKSGWST
+1062 
-1073 VKNWIGTLP
+1073 
-1082 IISQGI
+1082 
-1088 SLLKSGWTSVKNWI
+1088 TSVKNDSLTWWSNVKTWWSGKVGAVKQFTTSVKNEASTWWSNVKTWWSGKVGNLSVGVAI
-1102 GTSTV
+1102 KNEASTWWSNVKSWWNNAVGDLITKLTIKVPKVTVKWSTV
-1107 SVGISLFKSGW
+1107 TVFGKDFSYPSGFGLRWNAKGGILDGAQIFGMM
-1118 SSLSNFV
+1118 
-1125 GNTVSVGISLF
+1125 GNTL
-1136 KSGWSSI
+1136 
-1143 KSFFGLS
+1143 L
-1150 SGGYNSGH
+1150 GG
-1158 GWKFFE
+1158 
-1164 KGGFI
+1164 
-1169 DNGQAGFWDSIPK
+1169 
-1182 YANGTANAHGS
+1182 
-1193 MFVAGEAGPEVV
+1193 GEAG
-1205 GHVNGRSEVLNKS
+1205 
-1218 QLGQVMHRSIVD
+1218 
-1230 GMTQFAGYWKSINT
+1230 
-1244 HMTTCSN
+1244 
-1251 AIISAVLV
+1251 
-1259 SADTLYENT
+1259 
-1268 KPHDGYDIQD
+1268 
-1278 MNEWIDKVASRVSLE
+1278 
-1293 VKGAGTTTQFTDG
+1293 
-1306 VRDGVAEATARQNQ
+1306 
-1320 LLKEQNELLQRLVGK
+1320 
-1335 ETVVQIGNHVIK
+1335 K
-1347 EAVVTQ
+1347 EAVLPLETHTEWMDTLAEKVRSGLPDENKGGMEYGEFRRALADFYVEYVQGTVSQMATDMNRQANKKEQTTVQVGNRVITDAVRTQ
-1353 EKADGYRFT
+1353 EEANGYRFA